1 MQEWVADANQAV
13 SLRLVRDP
21 KDESYKD
28 IVGINGD
35 RKVLEPFH
43 PTFTYPIFGD
53 KEVIFGYKGL
63 KVRID
68 MASGSLKEYLSI
80 TYREKINSTATP
92 ADDIEGI
99 LYKFVPSD
107 YTKNAKTFAD
117 TVQKDAETFVPPGVR
132 IAAYAPVEQAST
144 EKVEYGIYKCKWD
157 TPGFREFHR
166 RAQLFIL
173 LYIEAGSYIQEDEDE
188 WEFLLTFETRTRTS
202 GDTTT
207 TSYHFVGYV
216 SAYPFWC
223 YPDNIRLRLSQFV
236 ILPPFQGKGHGSQL
250 YNALWNHIS
259 TRPEVSELTIEDPSE
274 HFEDLRDRNDLTRLR
289 KLLGQSK
296 EILSG
301 APVDKTWMEKTR
313 KELKYAKRQFLRI
326 IEIMLLE
333 QLKYRKNDPNAYKA
347 LRLQVKERLYRF
359 NYEILSQVEPEERK
373 QKLQETYANVEEDYK
388 RLLAIV
394 LSKSPF
400 LRMQLDSAPPGH
412 PIWLPPSQDPMYDDA
427 VEIVISSLY
436 ASYAYQQVNARNAR
450 SILYAADMLQLPDM
464 VSYAFKVC
472 RQSISVDN
480 IIDWVEWIEAQ
491 SPPRNDEASGSS
503 SRVSTPLSMADGQQV
518 NGTHYGYPALGLEGM
533 SFGTASQ
540 SDGAGNGQ
548 RQETSRQTSSSGW
561 QDVLSQPATSYTAQL
576 KQDVYHYLTIRL
588 PQELQQRDPDTPLT
602 QNPNFKG
609 IIVQLPFDLFKTCI
623 EDPILPL
630 GSDQER
636 FAFAKSTIQQRRKRN
651 AARSLQGQPE
661 TSSVVENVVLRFGG
675 GSGSKVHITRKSK
688 QRSLWKVE
696 KE

>member
-21 KDESYKD
+21 KDENYKD

-35 RKVLEPFH
+35 RRVLEPFH

-53 KEVIFGYKGL
+53 KKVIFGYKGL

-99 LYKFVPSD
+99 LYKFIPSD

-117 TVQKDAETFVPPGVR
+117 TVQKDAETFVPPGEK
-132 IAAYAPVEQAST
+132 IAAYAPVEQAGN
-144 EKVEYGIYKCKWD
+144 EKAEYGFYKCKWD

-188 WEFLLTFETRTRTS
+188 WEFLLT
-202 GDTTT
+202 
-207 TSYHFVGYV
+207 
-216 SAYPFWC
+216 
-223 YPDNIRLRLSQFV
+223 QFV
-236 ILPPFQGKGHGSQL
+236 ILLPYQGKGHGSQL

-259 TRPEVSELTIEDPSE
+259 NRPEVSELTIEDPSE

-296 EILSG
+296 EILAG

-359 NYEILSQVEPEERK
+359 NYEILSQLEPEERK

-388 RLLAIV
+388 RLLASTGSEEGIGRWKWV
-394 LSKSPF
+394 
-400 LRMQLDSAPPGH
+400 
-412 PIWLPPSQDPMYDDA
+412 DA
-427 VEIVISSLY
+427 
-436 ASYAYQQVNARNAR
+436 
-450 SILYAADMLQLPDM
+450 
-464 VSYAFKVC
+464 
-472 RQSISVDN
+472 
-480 IIDWVEWIEAQ
+480 
-491 SPPRNDEASGSS
+491 
-503 SRVSTPLSMADGQQV
+503 
-518 NGTHYGYPALGLEGM
+518 
-533 SFGTASQ
+533 
-540 SDGAGNGQ
+540 
-548 RQETSRQTSSSGW
+548 
-561 QDVLSQPATSYTAQL
+561 
-576 KQDVYHYLTIRL
+576 
-588 PQELQQRDPDTPLT
+588 
-602 QNPNFKG
+602 
-609 IIVQLPFDLFKTCI
+609 
-623 EDPILPL
+623 
-630 GSDQER
+630 
-636 FAFAKSTIQQRRKRN
+636 
-651 AARSLQGQPE
+651 
-661 TSSVVENVVLRFGG
+661 
-675 GSGSKVHITRKSK
+675 
-688 QRSLWKVE
+688 
-696 KE
+696 